1 MKIQGTLTSWKL
13 QSQLQP
19 MTEEFD
25 LPSLHTSHRVTPVDP
40 VAQREEGRE
49 RQRTGQGR
57 WTDPSTDLLV
67 QGWPE

>member
-49 RQRTGQGR
+49 REDRAGKMDRPIHRPLSAGMA
-57 WTDPSTDLLV
+57 
-67 QGWPE
+67 